1 MTRSLGS
8 AITVAAVGLG
18 LATMVSRPQAVQSD
32 AMTFV
37 ATLSPANEV
46 PAVTN
51 AERAGSGEVTVV
63 LNLTRDASRNITGA
77 TADFTGSVKGF
88 PAGTTLT
95 AAHIHR
101 GATGANGPVA
111 VNPGFAAGDLA
122 LRDGGA
128 SFSKKGVTV
137 PPAVAQEI
145 IASPSGCYYN
155 LHSQMNTGGVARGQ
169 LGVPAAPAR

>member
-8 AITVAAVGLG
+8 AITIAAVGFG
-18 LATMVSRPQAVQSD
+18 LAMMASRPQAVQSD
-32 AMTFV
+32 AVTFI

-51 AERAGSGEVTVV
+51 GERTGSGEVTVV
-63 LNLTRDASRNITGA
+63 LNLTRDANRTITGA

-88 PAGTTLT
+88 PGGSTIT

-101 GATGANGPVA
+101 GAAGANGPVA
-111 VNPGFAAGDLA
+111 VNPGFAAGELA
-122 LRDGGA
+122 LRDGAA

-137 PPAVAQEI
+137 TPAVAQEI
-145 IASPSGCYYN
+145 IASPSAFYFN
-155 LHSQMNTGGVARGQ
+155 VHSQMNASGVARGQ
-169 LGVPAAPAR
+169 LGVPTPPAR